1 MSIASF
7 FTLFFVASHVLVAE
21 ETSFSRDVMAVLSK
35 AGCNAS
41 ACHGNQN
48 GKGGF
53 KLSLWGE
60 KPVSDFKALRSGG
73 RVNIDEPTASKVLLK
88 PTLQVKHKGKKRFE
102 TGSAEYRILLD
113 WIRAGAAEDSNEAP
127 HLESISVSP
136 GVAMLTAP
144 GNSLALK
151 VTATFSDGE
160 QLDVTRW
167 AVYETSNLIA
177 EVTAAGVLEFAQTG
191 ETTVFARY
199 LSGRAS
205 MRAGMIHPRKGY
217 RWSGPAPA
225 NTIDKHVF
233 SKLKQ
238 FRENPAASCDD
249 ATFMRRACLDI
260 TGTLP
265 DPREAKAFVDERDP
279 GKRARLIDRLL
290 ASPEYAEFW
299 ALKWA
304 DLLRVEEKT
313 LDAKGVEIFHNWIRE
328 GLATGKPL
336 DVFAHEVLSAT
347 GSTYGN
353 PPANFYRALRFPV
366 DRAEAAAQVFLGSRL
381 KCARCHDHPFE
392 DVRQDDYYRF
402 AALFD
407 GIDYEIVENKRKDK
421 FDKHQF
427 RGEQKVKLVALDKL
441 DPKIVLKHPRTKKP
455 PKPGLLER
463 DAPPLTS
470 FNRRLEEMA
479 QWVISHPNFAR
490 VQANRIWFNMT
501 GRALI
506 EPVDDVRDTNPA
518 SNPTL
523 METLEHELRDS
534 GHDPRHLIRLIANS
548 RTYQFS
554 ADPRGG
560 AAGSEENFARATVRR
575 YPAEVIIDAAHRSLA
590 GPIEFADTHKS
601 TRSVVMPGVE
611 SVHLSRNPGHG
622 ERFLKL
628 FGKPARLTSS
638 DAERNDETTLAQVFE
653 LTGGETLNRLLR
665 QDNNRIGRQIRQGNR
680 DAEIVD
686 ALYWAIL
693 TRAPSANEST
703 AMLQYLSAAGDRR
716 GALEDVAWGLLNAKE
731 FILRR

>member
-1 MSIASF
+1 M
-7 FTLFFVASHVLVAE
+7 
-21 ETSFSRDVMAVLSK
+21 LSK

-60 KPVSDFKALRSGG
+60 KPAADFKALRSGR
-73 RVNIDEPTASKVLLK
+73 RVNTDKPTASKVLLK
-88 PTLQVKHKGKKRFE
+88 PTMQIKHKGEKRFE
-102 TGSAEYRILLD
+102 IGSVEYQILLD
-113 WIRAGAAEDSNEAP
+113 WIRAGAGEDSDDTP
-127 HLESISVSP
+127 KLESVSVSP

-151 VTATFSDGE
+151 VTARFSDGE

-167 AVYETSNLIA
+167 AVYETSNLIT
-177 EVTAAGVLEFAQTG
+177 EVTSTGVVEFSQTG
-191 ETTVFARY
+191 ETTVFVRY

-205 MRAGMIHPRKGY
+205 MRVGMIKPRKSYQWNGLT
-217 RWSGPAPA
+217 PA
-225 NTIDKHVF
+225 NVIDIHVF
-233 SKLKQ
+233 SKLKK
-238 FRENPAASCDD
+238 FRENPADRCDD

-265 DPREAKAFVDERDP
+265 DPQEAKAFVDDRDP
-279 GKRARLIDRLL
+279 EKRAKLIDRLL

-313 LDAKGVEIFHNWIRE
+313 LDAKGVEKFHNWIRE
-328 GLATGKPL
+328 SLAAGKPL
-336 DVFAHEVLSAT
+336 DAFAREVLSAT
-347 GSTYGN
+347 GSTYTN

-381 KCARCHDHPFE
+381 KCARCHNHPFE
-392 DVRQDDYYRF
+392 NVLQDDYYRF

-463 DAPPLTS
+463 DAPPLTA

-518 SNPTL
+518 SNPAL

-534 GHDPRHLIRLIANS
+534 DHDPRHLIRLIANS

-554 ADPRGG
+554 ADPSSS

-590 GPIEFADTHKS
+590 GPIEFADTYRS
-601 TRSVVMPGVE
+601 TRSVGMPGVE

-628 FGKPARLTSS
+628 FGKPARLTNS

-653 LTGGETLNRLLR
+653 LTGGETLNRLLQ
-665 QDNNRIGRQIRQGNR
+665 QDNNRIGQQIKEGYE
-680 DAEIVD
+680 DVEIVD
-686 ALYWAIL
+686 TLYWAIL

-703 AMLQYLSAAGDRR
+703 AMLQYLSAAGNRR
-716 GALEDVAWGLLNAKE
+716 GALEDMAWGLLNAKE

>member
-1 MSIASF
+1 MISEKKEAASMTPAANPNAKSRTPRF
-7 FTLFFVASHVLVAE
+7 GLLVNKIGSAP
-21 ETSFSRDVMAVLSK
+21 TAVI
-35 AGCNAS
+35 
-41 ACHGNQN
+41 
-48 GKGGF
+48 
-53 KLSLWGE
+53 
-60 KPVSDFKALRSGG
+60 KPA
-73 RVNIDEPTASKVLLK
+73 ASKVLLK
-88 PTLQVKHKGKKRFE
+88 PTLQMKHEGKKRFE
-102 TGSAEYRILLD
+102 TGSAEYQILLD
-113 WIRAGAAEDSNEAP
+113 WIKAGAAEDSNEAP

-238 FRENPAASCDD
+238 FKENPAASCDD

-279 GKRARLIDRLL
+279 GKRARLIERLL

-441 DPKIVLKHPRTKKP
+441 DPKIVLKHPRTRKP
-455 PKPGLLER
+455 PEPGLLER
-463 DAPPLTS
+463 GAPPLAS
-470 FNRRLEEMA
+470 MNRRLEEMA

-490 VQANRIWFNMT
+490 VQANRIWFHMT
-501 GRALI
+501 GRPLI
-506 EPVDDVRDTNPA
+506 EP
-518 SNPTL
+518 L
-523 METLEHELRDS
+523 
-534 GHDPRHLIRLIANS
+534 
-548 RTYQFS
+548 Q
-554 ADPRGG
+554 RGG
-560 AAGSEENFARATVRR
+560 
-575 YPAEVIIDAAHRSLA
+575 EVQRWIDVSGQLQCR
-590 GPIEFADTHKS
+590 GFQVD
-601 TRSVVMPGVE
+601 VVLP
-611 SVHLSRNPGHG
+611 HQQLC
-622 ERFLKL
+622 
-628 FGKPARLTSS
+628 
-638 DAERNDETTLAQVFE
+638 E
-653 LTGGETLNRLLR
+653 LLVPGETHLGVKRRHSALPRKQAVNLATATGMSRVVPAKFYPGGTVGT
-665 QDNNRIGRQIRQGNR
+665 IGVVKGIPKSR
-680 DAEIVD
+680 DFSGVR
-686 ALYWAIL
+686 W
-693 TRAPSANEST
+693 
-703 AMLQYLSAAGDRR
+703 R
-716 GALEDVAWGLLNAKE
+716 GW
-731 FILRR
+731 R

>member
-1 MSIASF
+1 M
-7 FTLFFVASHVLVAE
+7 FTLFFVAPYVLVAE
-21 ETSFSRDVMAVLSK
+21 KTSFSRDVMAVLSK

-60 KPVSDFKALRSGG
+60 KPAADFEALRSGR
-73 RVNIDEPTASKVLLK
+73 RVNVEKPTASKALLK
-88 PTLQVKHKGKKRFE
+88 PTLQMKHEGKKRFE
-102 TGSAEYRILLD
+102 VGAVEYQILLD
-113 WIRAGAAEDSNEAP
+113 WIKAGAAEDKDGTP

-144 GNSLALK
+144 EKSVALK

-160 QLDVTRW
+160 RLDVTRW
-167 AVYETSNLIA
+167 AVYEISNLIA
-177 EVTAAGVLEFAQTG
+177 EVTAAGVVEFAQTG
-191 ETTVFARY
+191 ETTVFVRY
-199 LSGRAS
+199 LAGRAS
-205 MRAGMIHPRKGY
+205 MRAGMINPREGY

-225 NTIDKHVF
+225 NAIDKHVF

-238 FRENPAASCDD
+238 FMENPAQLCDD

-260 TGTLP
+260 TGALP
-265 DPREAKAFVDERDP
+265 NPREAKAFVDDRDP
-279 GKRARLIDRLL
+279 GKRTRLIDRLL

-299 ALKWA
+299 AMKWA

-313 LDAKGVEIFHNWIRE
+313 LDSKGVEKFYAWIRE
-328 GLATGKPL
+328 SMAAGKPL
-336 DVFAHEVLSAT
+336 DAFAREVLSAT

-407 GIDYEIVENKRKDK
+407 GIDYEIVENKRTDK

-427 RGEQKVKLVALDKL
+427 RGEQKVKLVALDEL
-441 DPKIVLKHPRTKKP
+441 DQKIVLKHPRTKKP
-455 PKPGLLER
+455 PEPGLLDR
-463 DAPPLTS
+463 DAPPLAS
-470 FNRRLEEMA
+470 WNRRLEEMA

-490 VQANRIWFNMT
+490 VQANRIWFHMT

-506 EPVDDVRDTNPA
+506 DPVDDVRDTNPA
-518 SNPTL
+518 SNPAL
-523 METLEHELRDS
+523 METLERELRES

-548 RTYQFS
+548 RTYQLS
-554 ADPRGG
+554 ADPQGGG
-560 AAGSEENFARATVRR
+560 AVGSEENFARATVRR

-590 GPIEFADTHKS
+590 GAIEFADTHKS
-601 TRSVVMPGVE
+601 ARSVGMPGVE
-611 SVHLSRNPGHG
+611 SVHLSRDPGHG
-622 ERFLKL
+622 DRFLKL

-638 DAERNDETTLAQVFE
+638 DAERSDETTLAQVFE

-665 QDNNRIGRQIRQGNR
+665 QDNNRIGQQIKEGNE
-680 DAEIVD
+680 DVEIVD

-703 AMLQYLSAAGDRR
+703 AMLEYLSAAGDRR